1 MASLTELGLGEKEG
15 GRGQVGGGGSIGQL
29 LVRMASLTEL
39 GLGGKE
45 GGWGRR
51 TAHTNGFTH

>member
-1 MASLTELGLGEKEG
+1 MGWG
-15 GRGQVGGGGSIGQL
+15 GQL

-45 GGWGRR
+45 GGEGIGGVGWGRR